1 VGGDS
6 VSDRDDLRPAAEKM
20 TASARSIAD
29 MLRRDPTPDNLL
41 VAECIEMLAATVAE
55 LSETV
60 VEQHDAIVFE
70 RAMVDRLRG
79 TRTETK
85 RLH

>member
-1 VGGDS
+1 MN
-6 VSDRDDLRPAAEKM
+6 DREDLRPAAEKM
-20 TASARSIAD
+20 TASARSIAG

-60 VEQHDAIVFE
+60 LEQHDAIVFE

-79 TRTETK
+79 TVTEY
-85 RLH
+85 RRSH